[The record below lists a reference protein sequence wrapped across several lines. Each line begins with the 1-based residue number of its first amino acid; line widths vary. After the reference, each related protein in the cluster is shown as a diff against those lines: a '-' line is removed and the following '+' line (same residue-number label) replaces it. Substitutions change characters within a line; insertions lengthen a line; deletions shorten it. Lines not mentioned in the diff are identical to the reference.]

1 VQARDNVSNVAAPAA
16 DLDVTTAAY
25 SSVLGAGDA
34 VRVCQH
40 RLWVADS
47 NATAAAPGRRADG
60 LQPGRSRRDR
70 LHHPGR
76 RRLVGHSHQL
86 VDAGVRAVTYN
97 PTVNKAS
104 GAVLRI
110 GKRTATTD
118 SVGCCYA
125 ALQVEY
131 GPATNAQRFLA
142 VA

>member
-1 VQARDNVSNVAAPAA
+1 VQARDNVSNVTAPAA

-40 RLWVADS
+40 RMWVADS
-47 NATAAAPGRRADG
+47 NATLQHQVAGRTVSNPAEAAETAYTTRPS
-60 LQPGRSRRDR
+60 P
-70 LHHPGR
+70 
-76 RRLVGHSHQL
+76 LVGHL
-86 VDAGVRAVTYN
+86 TNTWAPGFGPVTYN
-97 PTVNKAS
+97 PTVNKAN

-131 GPATNAQRFLA
+131 GPATTAQRFLA